1 MILAFSWCS
10 CPLLVLEGFFSAA
23 EISLISANPRRLKH
37 RAEEGHRGARM
48 ALWLSEAPG
57 AHGGHLSGGLQSGR
71 NFQHHPGHRLINPM
85 VRTLGELGAILLLPP
100 LILLLAEITPKSIG
114 RQYPT
119 RLAQALAPILWV
131 ATWVIYPVTLIFATL
146 SRLVLWLTGAPKTSE
161 IPFITREDLSLVVKK
176 SGPEVDL
183 EAGERRIINRILY
196 FSLRTV
202 KEVMVPLVRVAA
214 IPDTATVAQALEEFR
229 ATRFSRLPVYHRRID
244 NLVGVL
250 HDFDLLGRA
259 GLRPQHCNPFV
270 RPVQYVPEIKKV
282 DRLLPEMQR
291 QGIHLAVVVDEYG
304 GAVGIVTLEDLLE
317 EIVGEIDDEFDQAV
331 SPFKKL
337 GENHY
342 IINARL
348 EVEALNEALHLDL
361 PPGDYETLAGFIIS
375 QVGDLPRAGEQ
386 VRWRH
391 LRFVVRVVEAR
402 AVKEVE
408 LFVEPPQPERWAYFD
423 CFAGISGDM
432 TLGAMLDAGL
442 GPGRAGTGPC
452 AASTSPASAWR
463 PAG

>member
-1 MILAFSWCS
+1 
-10 CPLLVLEGFFSAA
+10 
-23 EISLISANPRRLKH
+23 
-37 RAEEGHRGARM
+37 
-48 ALWLSEAPG
+48 
-57 AHGGHLSGGLQSGR
+57 
-71 NFQHHPGHRLINPM
+71 
-85 VRTLGELGAILLLPP
+85 
-100 LILLLAEITPKSIG
+100 
-114 RQYPT
+114 
-119 RLAQALAPILWV
+119 
-131 ATWVIYPVTLIFATL
+131 
-146 SRLVLWLTGAPKTSE
+146 
-161 IPFITREDLSLVVKK
+161 
-176 SGPEVDL
+176 
-183 EAGERRIINRILY
+183 
-196 FSLRTV
+196 
-202 KEVMVPLVRVAA
+202 VRVAA

-229 ATRFSRLPVYHRRID
+229 STRFSRLPVYHRRID

-250 HDFDLLGRA
+250 HDFDLLGEPVSGRSIA
-259 GLRPQHCNPFV
+259 PFV

-304 GAVGIVTLEDLLE
+304 GTVGIVTLEDLLE

-348 EVEALNEALHLDL
+348 EVEALNEALHLNL

-408 LFVEPPQPERWAYFD
+408 LFVEPPQ
-423 CFAGISGDM
+423 I
-432 TLGAMLDAGL
+432 
-442 GPGRAGTGPC
+442 
-452 AASTSPASAWR
+452 
-463 PAG
+463 